1 MRPGET
7 GNFADSAAGRRLLAQ
22 FDVSLVI
29 VERPTYP
36 LIEMVD
42 IELVQSLICLSFA
55 SSQHVPQDSKVDAD
69 EAQFEKYKA

>member
-36 LIEMVD
+36 LMEMVD
-42 IELVQSLICLSFA
+42 IELVHLICLSFA
-55 SSQHVPQDSKVDAD
+55 SSQHVSQDSKVDAD